1 MTTTEYEEKGRRK
14 LVEDFNNADCEM
26 IYEFTKG
33 KYESIDC
40 FATASTGE
48 KFAIELKNRD
58 ISIDKYDDVMIE
70 LHKYNALMI
79 AHEESGYT
87 PLFRVYF
94 QDGVLTWDISK
105 IDINGRVEEMKCAE
119 STFNY
124 SHKKIKKII
133 LLKKEEAIDKK
144 RSNRNNSQ
152 RTDGG
157 TDSQQHSKIC

>member
-1 MTTTEYEEKGRRK
+1 MTTKEYEDNGRTK
-14 LVEDFNNADCEM
+14 LVEDFKNADCE
-26 IYEFTKG
+26 IEYEFTKG
-33 KYESIDC
+33 KFDSIDC
-40 FATASTGE
+40 FATASTGQ
-48 KFAIELKNRD
+48 KFAVEIKNRN
-58 ISIDKYDDVMIE
+58 IPLDKYDTYLLEMK
-70 LHKYNALMI
+70 KYNALMI

-124 SHKKIKKII
+124 EHKINKKII

-144 RSNRNNSQ
+144 RSDKHN
-152 RTDGG
+152 
-157 TDSQQHSKIC
+157 C

>member
-1 MTTTEYEEKGRRK
+1 MTTTEYEEKGRQK

-33 KYESIDC
+33 KYDSIDC
-40 FATASTGE
+40 FATASTGD
-48 KFAIELKNRD
+48 KYAIEIKNRD
-58 ISIDKYDDVMIE
+58 ISIDKYDDVMLE

-87 PLFRVYF
+87 PIFRIYYK
-94 QDGVLTWDISK
+94 DGKLSYNLLQLKDVE
-105 IDINGRVEEMKCAE
+105 NRVEEMPCAE

-124 SHKKIKKII
+124 EHKKIKKII

-144 RSNRNNSQ
+144 RSGKHN
-152 RTDGG
+152 
-157 TDSQQHSKIC
+157 C